1 MTFNVGDM
9 IRHINEH
16 VYGVIIETGY
26 PHLSMDDGSQK
37 ERAMYRV
44 EWFESQDKYWSNHRW
59 FAHREIEKVEQCNS
73 A

>member
-9 IRHINEH
+9 IRHVNEH

-37 ERAMYRV
+37 ERAMC
-44 EWFESQDKYWSNHRW
+44 
-59 FAHREIEKVEQCNS
+59 AIELNGLRAKINIGQTTGGS
-73 A
+73 HIGR